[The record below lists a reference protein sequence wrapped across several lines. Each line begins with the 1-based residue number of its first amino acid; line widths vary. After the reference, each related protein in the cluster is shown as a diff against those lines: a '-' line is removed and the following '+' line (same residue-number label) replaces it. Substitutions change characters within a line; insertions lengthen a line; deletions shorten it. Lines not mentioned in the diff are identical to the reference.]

1 MAHDAQTSIYDE
13 LYIIGD
19 VDRVIFMSEDT
30 RFHVLRVTVEKTN
43 TQFKEDAIVTG
54 HFHDIEESERYK
66 FTGKVTQHARF
77 GEQFSAS
84 EFKKEIPNTSQGLVQ
99 YFSSDKFP
107 GIGTKTAEKIV
118 EALGLDAL
126 SKITKDDNAL
136 NDVSGL
142 TKAKKLQITET
153 VRSSNAADEAYLLM
167 IKLNIEPSKR
177 SKIIDTYKEDTLNV
191 LQNHPYQLVSDIFGI
206 GFKKADQIAINAG
219 IEPSDPERL
228 VAGVMYTLND
238 EISSIGHTY
247 IMYMEL
253 QDKTLERLN
262 NAAEY
267 FSQEDVSVAVEQ
279 LALNK
284 KLIITEDRVTLPNIY
299 YSEHKSAEKLS
310 HILMD
315 NPDEIDLDKA
325 KDVIQSI
332 EKSLSIGYNDNQ
344 RHAILNALTEKVSI
358 ITGGPGT
365 GKTTIVKGII
375 TLYQEI
381 FEYEDYDSY
390 EPKNY
395 PIKLVAPTGRASKRM
410 ADTSGIEASTIHRL
424 IGWGQ
429 DTAVDDIIDNEIE
442 AELIIVDEMSM
453 VDTWLFYQFMQNVM
467 PHTKLVFVG
476 DSAQLP
482 SVGPGTV
489 FKDLIGS
496 GVIKTTILDTV
507 YRQGEGSS
515 IVKLA
520 YDIDNGVPMNINDKF
535 KDRLFIPAGT
545 NQIAEVVDTLVSK
558 AVDKGYDMRDIQV
571 LAPIYRGPA
580 GINNLNQ
587 LLQRILNPE
596 ADDKKEI
603 EFGDKV
609 YRTGDKVIQLIN
621 RTEDNIF
628 NGDSGI
634 IDNIY
639 FKDTDDVDKDTL
651 IVDYDNVKI
660 AYERSDL
667 TELSH
672 AYCTS
677 IHKAQGSEYP
687 IVIMPI
693 VSSYYHMLMKNIVYT
708 GITRAKESLIICGD
722 ENAFY
727 GAIKR
732 EGIPRNTMLQQFLQK
747 YCQVYETEPA
757 ELPDYLTEEMI
768 ENMTVDPMIGMDT
781 VTPYEFVDTR

>member
-1 MAHDAQTSIYDE
+1 MTPDAQTSIYDE
-13 LYIIGD
+13 LYIIGE

-30 RFHVLRVTVEKTN
+30 RFHVLRVNVSKTN
-43 TQFKEDAIVTG
+43 TKFTDDVIVTG
-54 HFHDIEESERYK
+54 HFHDIEETENYK
-66 FTGKVTQHARF
+66 FKGKITQHARF
-77 GEQFSAS
+77 GDQFSAT
-84 EFKKEIPNTSQGLVQ
+84 EFKKEIPNTNHGLVQ

-126 SKITKDDNAL
+126 TKIAKDDNAL
-136 NDVSGL
+136 NEVSGL
-142 TKAKKLQITET
+142 TKTKKLQIIET
-153 VRSSNAADEAYLLM
+153 VRSSNVADEAYLIM

-219 IEPSDPERL
+219 IAPSDPERL
-228 VAGVMYTLND
+228 VAGVMYTLSD
-238 EISSIGHTY
+238 EITSIGHTY
-247 IMYMEL
+247 IMHDEL
-253 QDKTLERLN
+253 QEKTLERLN
-262 NAAEY
+262 TADMY
-267 FSQEDVSVAVEQ
+267 FRGEDITVAVEQ

-299 YSEHKSAEKLS
+299 YSEHKAAEKLS
-310 HILMD
+310 HILRD
-315 NPDEIDLDKA
+315 NHDEIDLDNA
-325 KDVIQSI
+325 KDVVKRI
-332 EKSLSIGYNDNQ
+332 EKTLAIDYNDNQ
-344 RHAILNALTEKVSI
+344 RDAILNALTEKVSI

-381 FEYEDYDSY
+381 FEYEDYESY

-496 GVIKTTILDTV
+496 GTIKTTILDTV

-520 YDIDNGVPMNINDKF
+520 YDIDKGVPMNISDKF
-535 KDRLFIPAGT
+535 KDRLFIPAET
-545 NQIAEVVDTLVSK
+545 HQIAEVVDTVVSK
-558 AVDKGYDMRDIQV
+558 AVKKGYDMRDIQV

-580 GINNLNQ
+580 GINTLNQ

-596 ADDKKEI
+596 AEGKSEL

-634 IDNIY
+634 IDGIY
-639 FKDTDDVDKDTL
+639 FKDKDDVDKDTL
-651 IVDYDNVKI
+651 VVDYDNTKI

-693 VSSYYHMLMKNIVYT
+693 VSSYYHMLMKNIIYT
-708 GITRAKESLIICGD
+708 GITRAKESLILCGD
-722 ENAFY
+722 SNAFY

-732 EGIPRNTMLQQFLQK
+732 EGIPRNTLLQQFLQK
-747 YCQVYETEPA
+747 YCKVYEQEPS
-757 ELPDYLTEEMI
+757 ELPEYLTAEMVDHQ
-768 ENMTVDPMIGMDT
+768 TVDPMIGMES
-781 VTPYEFVDTR
+781 VTPYEFV

>member
-1 MAHDAQTSIYDE
+1 MTQDAQASIYDE
-13 LYIIGD
+13 LYIVGD

-30 RFHVLRVTVEKTN
+30 RFHVLRVNVSKTN
-43 TQFKEDAIVTG
+43 TRFKEDAIVTG
-54 HFHDIEESERYK
+54 HFHDIQETESYR

-84 EFKKEIPNTSQGLVQ
+84 EFKKEIPNTSHGLVQ

-107 GIGTKTAEKIV
+107 GIGTKSAEKIV
-118 EALGLDAL
+118 DALGLDAL
-126 SKITKDDNAL
+126 SKIAKDDNAL
-136 NDVSGL
+136 NEVRGL

-153 VRSSNAADEAYLLM
+153 VRSSNVADEAYLLM

-177 SKIIDTYKEDTLNV
+177 SKIIDTYKEDTLNI
-191 LQNHPYQLVSDIFGI
+191 LQHHPYQLVSDIFGI
-206 GFKKADQIAINAG
+206 GFKKADQIALNAG
-219 IEPSDPERL
+219 IEPDDPERL
-228 VAGVMYTLND
+228 VAGVMFTLND
-238 EISSIGHTY
+238 EITSIGHTF
-247 IMYMEL
+247 ILHDEL
-253 QDKTLERLN
+253 AEKTLERLN
-262 NAAEY
+262 TSGMY
-267 FSQEDVSVAVEQ
+267 FRTDDVRVAVEQ
-279 LALNK
+279 LALHK
-284 KLIITEDRVTLPNIY
+284 KLIITDDRVTLPNIY
-299 YSEHKSAEKLS
+299 YSEHKASEKVSQLLA
-310 HILMD
+310 H
-315 NPDEIDLDKA
+315 NHDEINIDDA
-325 KDVIQSI
+325 KNVINSI
-332 EKSLSIGYNDNQ
+332 EKTLSIDYNDNQ
-344 RHAILNALTEKVSI
+344 RVAILNALTEKVSI

-390 EPKNY
+390 EPKDY

-442 AELIIVDEMSM
+442 AELIIIDEMSM

-496 GVIKTTILDTV
+496 GTIKTTILDTV

-520 YDIDNGVPMNINDKF
+520 YDIDKGVPMNISDKF
-535 KDRLFIPAGT
+535 KDRLFIPAET
-545 NQIAEVVDTLVSK
+545 NQIAQVVDTVVSK
-558 AVDKGYDMRDIQV
+558 AVNKGYDMRDIQV

-580 GINNLNQ
+580 GINILNQ
-587 LLQRILNPE
+587 LLQKILNPQ
-596 ADDKKEI
+596 ADDKTELQ
-603 EFGDKV
+603 FGDKIF
-609 YRTGDKVIQLIN
+609 RTGDKVIQLIN

-634 IDNIY
+634 IDGIY
-639 FKDTDDVDKDTL
+639 FKETDDVEKDTL
-651 IVDYDNVKI
+651 VVDYDNTKI

-693 VSSYYHMLMKNIVYT
+693 VSSYYHMLMKNIIYT
-708 GITRAKESLIICGD
+708 GITRAKESLILCGD
-722 ENAFY
+722 ANAFY
-727 GAIKR
+727 GGIKR
-732 EGIPRNTMLQQFLQK
+732 EGIPRNTMLQEFLKK
-747 YCQVYETEPA
+747 YCKVYDEEP
-757 ELPDYLTEEMI
+757 EKLPDYLTEEMV
-768 ENMTVDPMIGMDT
+768 ESMTVDPMIGMDG
-781 VTPYEFVDTR
+781 VTPHEFV

>member
-1 MAHDAQTSIYDE
+1 MSQEAQTSIYDE

-30 RFHVLRVTVEKTN
+30 RFHVLRVNVTKTN

-54 HFHDIEESERYK
+54 HFHDIEETETYK
-66 FTGKVTQHARF
+66 FKGKVTKHARF
-77 GEQFSAS
+77 GEQFSAN
-84 EFKKEIPNTSQGLVQ
+84 EFKKEIPNTNHGLVQ

-126 SKITKDDNAL
+126 SKITQDDNAL
-136 NDVSGL
+136 STVKGL
-142 TKAKKLQITET
+142 TKAKKLQIIEM
-153 VRSSNAADEAYLLM
+153 VRSTNVADEAYLIM

-177 SKIIDTYKEDTLNV
+177 SKIIDTYREDTLNI

-206 GFKKADQIAINAG
+206 GFKKADQIALNAG

-228 VAGVMYTLND
+228 VAGVMYTLGE
-238 EISSIGHTY
+238 EISNIGHTY
-247 IMYMEL
+247 IMIEEL
-253 QDKTLERLN
+253 QQKTLERLN
-262 NAAEY
+262 THDLF
-267 FSQEDVSVAVEQ
+267 FSSEDVSIAVEQ

-284 KLIITEDRVTLPNIY
+284 KLIITDDRVTLPNIY

-310 HILMD
+310 HVLRD
-315 NPDEIDLDKA
+315 NHDEIDMDAA
-325 KDVIQSI
+325 KTVVGKI
-332 EKSLSIGYNDNQ
+332 EKTLSIDYNDNQ
-344 RHAILNALTEKVSI
+344 RDAILNALNEKVSI

-375 TLYQEI
+375 TLYQEM
-381 FEYEDYDSY
+381 FDYEDYENY

-520 YDIDNGVPMNINDKF
+520 YDIDRGTPLDIHDKF

-545 NQIAEVVDTLVSK
+545 DQIAEVVDRVVSR

-580 GINNLNQ
+580 GINILNQ
-587 LLQRILNPE
+587 LLQRILNPAE
-596 ADDKKEI
+596 ESKNEL

-609 YRTGDKVIQLIN
+609 FRTGDKVIQLIN

-639 FKDTDDVDKDTL
+639 FKDKDDVEKDIL
-651 IVDYDNVKI
+651 VVDYDNVKI
-660 AYERSDL
+660 SYERSDL

-722 ENAFY
+722 SNAFY
-727 GAIKR
+727 SAIKR
-732 EGIPRNTMLQQFLQK
+732 EGVSRKTMLQQFLRK
-747 YCQVYETEPA
+747 YCQVYEDDSVASEA
-757 ELPDYLTEEMI
+757 EYLTEEMI
-768 ENMTVDPMIGMDT
+768 ENHSVNPMVGMEN
-781 VTPYEFVDTR
+781 VTPYEFV

>member
-1 MAHDAQTSIYDE
+1 MTLDAQTSIYDE

-30 RFHVLRVTVEKTN
+30 QFHVLRVNIEKTN
-43 TQFKEDAIVTG
+43 TEFTEDAIVTG
-54 HFHDIEESERYK
+54 HFHDIAETENYK
-66 FTGKVTQHARF
+66 FTGKVTDHARF
-77 GEQFSAS
+77 GKQFSATA
-84 EFKKEIPNTSQGLVQ
+84 FKKEIPNTSQGLIQ

-118 EALGLDAL
+118 DVLGLDAL
-126 SKITKDDNAL
+126 SIIFNNDDAL
-136 NDVSGL
+136 DKVKGL
-142 TKAKKLQITET
+142 TKAKKLQIIDM

-206 GFKKADQIAINAG
+206 GFKKADQIAMNAG
-219 IEPSDPERL
+219 IEANDPERL

-238 EISSIGHTY
+238 EITSIGHTY
-247 IMYMEL
+247 IMTSEL
-253 QDKTLERLN
+253 AAKTLERLN
-262 NAAEY
+262 DSGRY
-267 FSQEDVSVAVEQ
+267 FSNSDVDAAVEQ

-310 HILMD
+310 HILRD
-315 NPDEIDLDKA
+315 NPDEIDEDAA
-325 KDVIQSI
+325 KDVITHI
-332 EKSLSIGYNDNQ
+332 EKSLKIDYNDNQ
-344 RHAILNALTEKVSI
+344 RQAILNALTEKVSI

-375 TLYQEI
+375 TLYQEM
-381 FEYEDYDSY
+381 FDYEDYDSY

-489 FKDLIGS
+489 FKDLIAS
-496 GVIKTTILDTV
+496 DAVKTTILDTV

-520 YDIDNGVPMNINDKF
+520 YDIDKGVPMNIGDKF
-535 KDRLFIPAGT
+535 KDRLFIPAAT
-545 NQIAEVVDTLVSK
+545 NQIAEVVDKVVSS
-558 AVDKGYDMRDIQV
+558 AVAKGYDMRDIQV

-580 GINNLNQ
+580 GINILNQ

-596 ADDKKEI
+596 SEDKKEI

-639 FKDTDDVDKDTL
+639 FKDEDDVEKDTL
-651 IVDYDNVKI
+651 IVDYDNTKI

-693 VSSYYHMLMKNIVYT
+693 VSSYYHMLMKNIIYT

-722 ENAFY
+722 ANAFY
-727 GAIKR
+727 SAIKR
-732 EGIPRNTMLQQFLQK
+732 EGIPRNTMLQQFLRK
-747 YCQVYETEPA
+747 YCQIYDMEPQ
-757 ELPDYLTEEMI
+757 ELPEYLTDEAI
-768 ENMTVDPMIGMDT
+768 DKMTIDPMIGMGN
-781 VTPYEFVDTR
+781 VTPYEFV

>member
-1 MAHDAQTSIYDE
+1 MTQDAQTSIYDE
-13 LYIIGD
+13 LYIVGD

-30 RFHVLRVTVEKTN
+30 RFHVLRVNVSKTN
-43 TQFKEDAIVTG
+43 TQFKEDVIVTG
-54 HFHDIEESERYK
+54 HFHDIQETESYR

-77 GEQFSAS
+77 GEQFSAT
-84 EFKKEIPNTSQGLVQ
+84 EFKKEIPNTSHGLVQ

-107 GIGTKTAEKIV
+107 GIGTKSAEKIV
-118 EALGLDAL
+118 DALGLDAL
-126 SKITKDDNAL
+126 SKIAQDDNAL
-136 NDVSGL
+136 NEVRGL
-142 TKAKKLQITET
+142 TKAKKLQIMET
-153 VRSSNAADEAYLLM
+153 VRSSNVADEAYLLM

-238 EISSIGHTY
+238 EITSIGHTY
-247 IMYMEL
+247 IMHDEL
-253 QDKTLERLN
+253 TEKTLERLN
-262 NAAEY
+262 TSNMY
-267 FSQEDVSVAVEQ
+267 FRGDDVAVAAEQ

-299 YSEHKSAEKLS
+299 YSEHKAAEKVS
-310 HILMD
+310 HILSH
-315 NPDEIDLDKA
+315 NHDEIDLDDA
-325 KDVIQSI
+325 KDVVKDI
-332 EKSLSIGYNDNQ
+332 EKTLSIDYNDNQ
-344 RHAILNALTEKVSI
+344 RDAILNALTEKVSI

-375 TLYQEI
+375 TLYQEV

-390 EPKNY
+390 EPKDY

-442 AELIIVDEMSM
+442 AELIIIDEMSM

-496 GVIKTTILDTV
+496 GTIKTTILDTV

-520 YDIDNGVPMNINDKF
+520 YDIDKGVPMNISDKF

-545 NQIAEVVDTLVSK
+545 NQIADVVDTVVSK
-558 AVDKGYDMRDIQV
+558 AVNKGYDMRDIQV

-580 GINNLNQ
+580 GINILNQ
-587 LLQRILNPE
+587 LLQKILNPE
-596 ADDKKEI
+596 SESKAELQ
-603 EFGDKV
+603 FGDKIF
-609 YRTGDKVIQLIN
+609 RTGDKVIQLIN

-634 IDNIY
+634 IDGIY
-639 FKDTDDVDKDTL
+639 FKETDDVDKDTL
-651 IVDYDNVKI
+651 VVDYDNTKI

-693 VSSYYHMLMKNIVYT
+693 VSSYYHMLMKNIIYT
-708 GITRAKESLIICGD
+708 GITRAKESLILCGD
-722 ENAFY
+722 TNAFY

-732 EGIPRNTMLQQFLQK
+732 EGIPRNTMLQQFLKK
-747 YCQVYETEPA
+747 YCKVYEEDPA
-757 ELPDYLTEEMI
+757 ELPEYLTEEMV
-768 ENMTVDPMIGMDT
+768 ENMAIDPMIGMDS
-781 VTPYEFVDTR
+781 VTPYEFV

>member
-1 MAHDAQTSIYDE
+1 MTQDAQTSIYDE
-13 LYIIGD
+13 LYIVGD

-30 RFHVLRVTVEKTN
+30 RFHVLRVNVSKTN

-54 HFHDIEESERYK
+54 HFHDIQETESYR

-77 GEQFSAS
+77 GEQFSAT
-84 EFKKEIPNTSQGLVQ
+84 EFKKEIPNTSHGLVH

-107 GIGTKTAEKIV
+107 GIGTKSAEKIV
-118 EALGLDAL
+118 DALGLNAL
-126 SKITKDDNAL
+126 TKIAQDDNAL
-136 NDVSGL
+136 NEVKGL
-142 TKAKKLQITET
+142 TKAKKLQIMET
-153 VRSSNAADEAYLLM
+153 VRSSNVADEAYLLM

-238 EISSIGHTY
+238 EITSIGHTY
-247 IMYMEL
+247 ILHDEL
-253 QDKTLERLN
+253 KEKTLERLN
-262 NAAEY
+262 TGAVY
-267 FSQEDVSVAVEQ
+267 FREDDVSVAVEQ

-299 YSEHKSAEKLS
+299 YSEHKAAEKVS
-310 HILMD
+310 HILSH
-315 NPDEIDLDKA
+315 NHDEINLDDA
-325 KDVIQSI
+325 GDVVKGI
-332 EKSLSIGYNDNQ
+332 EKTLSIDYNDNQ
-344 RHAILNALTEKVSI
+344 RAAILNALTEKVSI

-390 EPKNY
+390 ESKDY

-442 AELIIVDEMSM
+442 AELIIIDEMSM

-496 GVIKTTILDTV
+496 GTIKTTILDTV

-520 YDIDNGVPMNINDKF
+520 YDIDKGVPMNISDKF

-545 NQIAEVVDTLVSK
+545 NQIADVVDTVVSK
-558 AVDKGYDMRDIQV
+558 AVNKGYDMRDIQV

-580 GINNLNQ
+580 GINILNQ
-587 LLQRILNPE
+587 LLQKILNPE
-596 ADDKKEI
+596 SEEKTELQ
-603 EFGDKV
+603 FGDKIF
-609 YRTGDKVIQLIN
+609 RTGDKVIQLIN

-634 IDNIY
+634 IDGIY
-639 FKDTDDVDKDTL
+639 FKETDDVDKDTL
-651 IVDYDNVKI
+651 VVDYDNTKI

-693 VSSYYHMLMKNIVYT
+693 VSSYYHMLMKNIIYT
-708 GITRAKESLIICGD
+708 GITRAKESLILCGD
-722 ENAFY
+722 ANAFY
-727 GAIKR
+727 GGIKR

-747 YCQVYETEPA
+747 YCKVYEEDLK
-757 ELPDYLTEEMI
+757 ELPDYLTEEMV
-768 ENMTVDPMIGMDT
+768 ENMAVDPMIGMDG
-781 VTPYEFVDTR
+781 VTPYEFV

>member
-1 MAHDAQTSIYDE
+1 MTSDAQTSIYDE

-19 VDRVIFMSEDT
+19 VDRVIFMSADT
-30 RFHVLRVTVEKTN
+30 RFHVLRVNVSKTN
-43 TQFKEDAIVTG
+43 TQFKDDAIVTG
-54 HFHDIEESERYK
+54 HFHDIQETESYK

-77 GEQFSAS
+77 GEQFSAT
-84 EFKKEIPNTSQGLVQ
+84 EFKKEIPNTSHGLVQ

-107 GIGTKTAEKIV
+107 GVGEKTAEKIV
-118 EALGLDAL
+118 DALGLDAL
-126 SKITKDDNAL
+126 SKIVKDDNAL
-136 NDVSGL
+136 NEVRGL
-142 TKAKKLQITET
+142 TKAKKLQITDT
-153 VRSSNAADEAYLLM
+153 VRSSNVADEAYLLM

-191 LQNHPYQLVSDIFGI
+191 LENHPYQLVSDIFGI
-206 GFKKADQIAINAG
+206 GFKKADQIALNAG
-219 IEPSDPERL
+219 IEPDDPERL
-228 VAGVMYTLND
+228 VAGVMHTLND
-238 EISSIGHTY
+238 EITSNGHTY
-247 IMYMEL
+247 IMHEEL
-253 QDKTLERLN
+253 KEKTLERLN
-262 NAAEY
+262 TSGIY
-267 FSQEDVSVAVEQ
+267 FRGDDVAVAAEQ

-284 KLIITEDRVTLPNIY
+284 KLVITEDRVTLPNIY
-299 YSEHKSAEKLS
+299 YSEHKAAEKVS
-310 HILMD
+310 SILAH
-315 NPDEIDLDKA
+315 NPDELDLEHA
-325 KDVIQSI
+325 KDVISGI
-332 EKSLSIGYNDNQ
+332 EKTLSIDYNDKQ

-395 PIKLVAPTGRASKRM
+395 PVKLVAPTGRASKRM

-453 VDTWLFYQFMQNVM
+453 VDTWLFYQFIQNVM

-496 GVIKTTILDTV
+496 GTIKTTVLDTV

-520 YDIDNGVPMNINDKF
+520 YDIDKGVPMNINDKF

-545 NQIAEVVDTLVSK
+545 NQIADVVDTVVSK
-558 AVDKGYDMRDIQV
+558 AVKKGYDMRDIQV

-580 GINNLNQ
+580 GINILNQ
-587 LLQRILNPE
+587 LLQKILNPE
-596 ADDKKEI
+596 SEDKTEL
-603 EFGDKV
+603 EFGDKIF
-609 YRTGDKVIQLIN
+609 RTGDKVIQLIN

-634 IDNIY
+634 IDGIY
-639 FKDTDDVDKDTL
+639 FKDTADVDKDTL
-651 IVDYDNVKI
+651 VVDYDNTKI

-693 VSSYYHMLMKNIVYT
+693 VSSYYHMLMKNIIYT
-708 GITRAKESLIICGD
+708 GITRAKESLILCGD
-722 ENAFY
+722 ANAFY
-727 GAIKR
+727 SAIKR

-747 YCQVYETEPA
+747 YCKVYKEDPE
-757 ELPDYLTEEMI
+757 ELPEYLTEEMI
-768 ENMTVDPMIGMDT
+768 ENMTIDPMIGMES
-781 VTPYEFVDTR
+781 VTPYEFV

>member
-1 MAHDAQTSIYDE
+1 MTQDAQTSIYDE
-13 LYIIGD
+13 LYIVGD

-30 RFHVLRVTVEKTN
+30 RFHVLRVNVSKTN
-43 TQFKEDAIVTG
+43 TRFKEDAIVTG
-54 HFHDIEESERYK
+54 HFHDIQETESYR

-84 EFKKEIPNTSQGLVQ
+84 EFKKEIPNTSHGLVQ

-107 GIGTKTAEKIV
+107 GIGTKSAEKIV
-118 EALGLDAL
+118 DALGLDAL
-126 SKITKDDNAL
+126 SKIAKDDNAL
-136 NDVSGL
+136 NEVRGL
-142 TKAKKLQITET
+142 TKAKKLQIMET
-153 VRSSNAADEAYLLM
+153 VRSSNVADEAYLLM

-177 SKIIDTYKEDTLNV
+177 SKIIDTYKGDTLNI

-206 GFKKADQIAINAG
+206 GFKKADQIALNAG
-219 IEPSDPERL
+219 IEPDDPERL
-228 VAGVMYTLND
+228 VAGVMFTLND
-238 EISSIGHTY
+238 EITSIGHTY
-247 IMYMEL
+247 ILHDEL
-253 QDKTLERLN
+253 AEKTLERLN
-262 NAAEY
+262 TSGMY
-267 FSQEDVSVAVEQ
+267 FRTDDVRVAVEQ
-279 LALNK
+279 LALHK
-284 KLIITEDRVTLPNIY
+284 KLIITDDRVTLPNIY
-299 YSEHKSAEKLS
+299 YSEHKASEKVSQLLA
-310 HILMD
+310 H
-315 NPDEIDLDKA
+315 NHDEINIDDAKA
-325 KDVIQSI
+325 VINGI
-332 EKSLSIGYNDNQ
+332 ENTLAIDYNDNQ
-344 RHAILNALTEKVSI
+344 RAAILNALTEKVSI

-390 EPKNY
+390 KPKNY

-442 AELIIVDEMSM
+442 AELIIIDEMSM

-496 GVIKTTILDTV
+496 GTIRTTILDTV

-520 YDIDNGVPMNINDKF
+520 YDIDKGVPMNISDKF

-545 NQIAEVVDTLVSK
+545 DQIAEVVDTVVSK

-580 GINNLNQ
+580 GINILNQ
-587 LLQRILNPE
+587 LLQKILNPHAE
-596 ADDKKEI
+596 DKTELQ
-603 EFGDKV
+603 FGDKIF
-609 YRTGDKVIQLIN
+609 RTGDKVIQLIN

-634 IDNIY
+634 IDGIY
-639 FKDTDDVDKDTL
+639 FKDTDDVEKDTL
-651 IVDYDNVKI
+651 VVDYDNTKI

-693 VSSYYHMLMKNIVYT
+693 VSSYYHMLMKNIIYT
-708 GITRAKESLIICGD
+708 GITRAKESLILCGD
-722 ENAFY
+722 ANAFY
-727 GAIKR
+727 GGIKR
-732 EGIPRNTMLQQFLQK
+732 EGIPRNTMLQEFLKK
-747 YCQVYETEPA
+747 YCKVYDKNPED
-757 ELPDYLTEEMI
+757 LPDYLTEEMV
-768 ENMTVDPMIGMDT
+768 ESMTVDPMIGMEG
-781 VTPYEFVDTR
+781 VTPYEFV